1 MEFALANLN
10 TTDGERVA
18 IALPSGYFRL
28 DRLKADGFAGSL
40 RAILTRWAEA
50 YPDMIEQAQRCA
62 ELGTSSPAYVSLA
75 EAELTTTIR
84 YPNKLI
90 CVGGVYKDHL
100 REFNLPAERWPKMPM
115 FLRPPTTSI
124 VGPGDKV
131 AIPPGTE
138 QFDWEI
144 ELAVVIGARL
154 TDADLDSAK
163 SAIAGY
169 SVGIDLTCRDLL
181 DRESTI
187 GIDLVRAKAQ
197 DAMAPIG
204 PVLMP
209 AAFVGDPQHLGLRLY
224 VNDEIKQDGCTSD
237 MLYSVYEQVAT
248 ISRFITLEPGD
259 VVFTGSCAGSGASIG
274 QFLQPGDRIR
284 AEIDKVGCLEVG
296 IAEAR
301 RRPAG
306 YREALNT

>member
-100 REFNLPAERWPKMPM
+100 RR
-115 FLRPPTTSI
+115 I
-124 VGPGDKV
+124 
-131 AIPPGTE
+131 
-138 QFDWEI
+138 Q
-144 ELAVVIGARL
+144 
-154 TDADLDSAK
+154 SA
-163 SAIAGY
+163 
-169 SVGIDLTCRDLL
+169 C
-181 DRESTI
+181 
-187 GIDLVRAKAQ
+187 
-197 DAMAPIG
+197 
-204 PVLMP
+204 
-209 AAFVGDPQHLGLRLY
+209 
-224 VNDEIKQDGCTSD
+224 
-237 MLYSVYEQVAT
+237 
-248 ISRFITLEPGD
+248 
-259 VVFTGSCAGSGASIG
+259 
-274 QFLQPGDRIR
+274 
-284 AEIDKVGCLEVG
+284 
-296 IAEAR
+296 
-301 RRPAG
+301 
-306 YREALNT
+306 